1 MIKKHCLVLPLA
13 WTLFQLSYVLCNK
26 LSPVQNN
33 ELATRI
39 KHYAELYGYY
49 KTAEFIRDI
58 KKQIYVKHALEY
70 LNKLKMDS
78 NWKNVKYLSEPYEDH
93 PSFSE
98 TFEEYHHR
106 NAAKEIASKLRDK
119 KSKIDLTTVFNNFT
133 KSLDNAWAARKDL
146 YTTAAV
152 NFATANK
159 LENPET
165 INENNVE
172 RKCFQMS
179 GMQLDRNAVD
189 EFLTKSNSTNEK
201 ISEFKNAVV
210 QMISEVQ
217 KVEKFRID
225 KYPNRNVA
233 KEIVSELVNKKSKI
247 DLTTV
252 FNNFTKS
259 LDNAWAARKDL
270 YTTAAVNFATAN
282 KLENPETINESVLLA
297 EEDLQVS
304 MEEEFVQSRDNVE
317 RKCFQMSGMQ
327 LDRNAVDEF
336 LTKSNSTNEKISEF
350 KNAVVQMISEVQR
363 LEKFRIDRFPT
374 YNTMYRELL
383 HEFGRKDK

>member
-1 MIKKHCLVLPLA
+1 MIKKHCLVLPLV

-49 KTAEFIRDI
+49 KTAECVALLAVTTPEINWNVTVFNYVIRDT
-58 KKQIYVKHALEY
+58 KKQIYVKNALEY
-70 LNKLKMDS
+70 LNKLKKDS
-78 NWKNVKYLSEPYEDH
+78 NWKNVNYLSQLYEH
-93 PSFSE
+93 HLNFSKTVQE
-98 TFEEYHHR
+98 KFHR
-106 NAAKEIASKLRDK
+106 NAAKVVASKLGNK

-133 KSLDNAWAARKDL
+133 KSLGNAWAARKDL

-159 LENPET
+159 LVNP
-165 INENNVE
+165 
-172 RKCFQMS
+172 
-179 GMQLDRNAVD
+179 
-189 EFLTKSNSTNEK
+189 K
-201 ISEFKNAVV
+201 I
-210 QMISEVQ
+210 
-217 KVEKFRID
+217 
-225 KYPNRNVA
+225 
-233 KEIVSELVNKKSKI
+233 
-247 DLTTV
+247 
-252 FNNFTKS
+252 
-259 LDNAWAARKDL
+259 
-270 YTTAAVNFATAN
+270 
-282 KLENPETINESVLLA
+282 INESVLLA

-304 MEEEFVQSRDNVE
+304 MEKEFVQSRDNVE

-350 KNAVVQMISEVQR
+350 KNAVVQMISEVQKF
-363 LEKFRIDRFPT
+363 EKFRIDRFPRQIPLSIIIT
-374 YNTMYRELL
+374 AVNTMFREGL